1 MKKLI
6 FIMSIPA
13 LTGGLILQGCQETG
27 TPSSANLSPESSVEQ
42 SSNLEAD
49 AADWGEFLPYFM
61 HDTHGLKNS
70 LVGVAKIK
78 AGEQIHPPHRH
89 ADEEYLMVTEGRG
102 EWYVNGETFKAEKGD
117 ILYAKPWEY
126 HGVKAA
132 NDSPLEFVVFKFS
145 GRGVDASVDPNPELP
160 EELAE

>member
-6 FIMSIPA
+6 VIMSA
-13 LTGGLILQGCQETG
+13 LTLIGCQDNGEY
-27 TPSSANLSPESSVEQ
+27 SSSNGSPESSVKPI
-42 SSNLEAD
+42 SDVKAD
-49 AADWGEFLPYFM
+49 IADWGEFIPHFM

-78 AGEQIHPPHRH
+78 AGQEIHPPHRH

-102 EWYVNGETFKAEKGD
+102 EWYVDGKRFEAGKGD
-117 ILYAKPWEY
+117 ILYAKPWVY
-126 HGVKAA
+126 HGIKAA
-132 NDSPLEFVVFKFS
+132 KDSPLEFVVFKFS
-145 GRGVDASVDPNPELP
+145 ARGVEVPANTDPELP